1 MDVSRLEYDKILT
14 EILGRD
20 DFLVVG
26 KNVTRT
32 DALDKTLGK
41 ARYTADYVPR
51 DTSIL
56 KVYRSNIAHA
66 IIKSI
71 DTSDAL
77 KIPGIEAIYT
87 GADVTGNNQIG
98 YALPDQ
104 PFLNF
109 EKVHYVG
116 DPIALIVARDE
127 YSGNEAM
134 DSIMVDYDP
143 LPAYFDIDSALA
155 EDAVGIHEGGNVA
168 LTTQIRKGNSEKG
181 FKEATVE
188 VEDTYWSPYQDHM
201 YIETEAA
208 YAVPEGKNKVTVI
221 ANGQSPFLCRE
232 KVAHVLGWNLN
243 QVRIIQPLTGG
254 AFGGKDD
261 QGPLISAYAAFAA
274 NKLGKPVSLVWNR
287 EESLS
292 FSNKRFPARIKYRSG
307 ANSDGKV
314 TAIKVEIS
322 LECGAYANR
331 SPFWLWRQTAHSAG
345 PYEVDNCS
353 IDGRAIYTN
362 KVYGGSF
369 RGFGDLALH
378 FAAEQQMDK
387 LALELGM
394 DPIDFR
400 LRNVL
405 VEGGKT
411 TCDQVLDHSV
421 GIKECLEAVR
431 DASDWINHRKPVWE
445 GSKVKGYGVGL
456 AYHGISTSRSTP
468 DWSAASLLLNQDG
481 SINYR
486 TGIVEIGQGSPFGH
500 IKIVSEITGVPIE
513 RIRIELP
520 DTDSTLNA
528 KPTHGSRGLM
538 LGGTAAAKAALS
550 LRENMIS
557 CVAEL
562 FEIPKNRIELREDR
576 AYDRKDRESYISIR
590 ELAEQM
596 YTRGYDP
603 GAYGYFKA
611 PERFFDPQTG
621 LGVNYSVY
629 TFAATV
635 AEVSIDVET
644 GEIEVTHIWPAIDCG
659 KAIDPLMI
667 EGQIE
672 GAISQ
677 GLGFALMENMEIG
690 SKGQVLNPNFT
701 DYIVPSSHDTPEI
714 EPCIIIEK
722 PYKHGAFG
730 AKGVGEP
737 AIISVVPAITNAIFN
752 ATGKRFNTIPIRPWT
767 MYKALKEDKM

>member
-1 MDVSRLEYDKILT
+1 MEYDKILT
-14 EILGRD
+14 EILGRK

-32 DALDKTLGK
+32 DALDKALGK

-56 KVYRSNIAHA
+56 KVFRSSEAHA
-66 IIKSI
+66 RIKSI
-71 DTSDAL
+71 NTSEAL
-77 KIPGIEAIYT
+77 RIPGVEAIYT
-87 GADVTGNNQIG
+87 GADITGNNQIG

-104 PFLNF
+104 PFLNDK
-109 EKVHYVG
+109 KVHYVG
-116 DPIALIVARDE
+116 DPIALVVARDE
-127 YSGNEAM
+127 YAAAEAM
-134 DSIMVDYDP
+134 ESIYVDYDP
-143 LPAYFDIDSALA
+143 LPNYLDIDAALA
-155 EDAVGIHEGGNVA
+155 GDAVDIHEGGNIAV
-168 LTTQIRKGNSEKG
+168 TTKIRKGDAEKG
-181 FKEATVE
+181 FKEADVE
-188 VEDTYWSPYQDHM
+188 VEDTYWSPYQDHT

-208 YAVPEGKNKVTVI
+208 YAIPDGTGKVTVI

-232 KVAHVLGWNLN
+232 KVAHVLGWDLN
-243 QVRIIQPLTGG
+243 QVQIIQALTGG

-261 QGPLISAYAAFAA
+261 QGPLVSAYAAFAA
-274 NKLGKPVSLVWNR
+274 TKLGKPVAHVWSR
-287 EESLS
+287 EESLAY
-292 FSNKRFPARIKYRSG
+292 SNKRFPARIKYRSG
-307 ANSDGKV
+307 ANKKGKV
-314 TAIKVEIS
+314 TAIEVDIT

-331 SPFWLWRQTAHSAG
+331 SPFWLWRQTAHAGG
-345 PYEVDNCS
+345 PYEIDNCS
-353 IDGRAIYTN
+353 VDGRAVYTT
-362 KVYGGSF
+362 KVYGGSY

-394 DPIDFR
+394 DPIEFR
-400 LRNVL
+400 LNNVL
-405 VEGGKT
+405 TEGAST
-411 TCDQVLDHSV
+411 TCDQVLDSSV

-431 DASDWINHRKPVWE
+431 DASEWSKHREPVWD
-445 GSKVKGYGVGL
+445 GTKVRGYGVGL

-468 DWSAASLLLNQDG
+468 DWSAASLLMNQDG

-500 IKIVSEITGVPIE
+500 IKIVSEITGVPIDK
-513 RIRIELP
+513 ISIELP

-538 LGGTAAAKAALS
+538 LGGTAAAKAALK
-550 LRENMIS
+550 LRENMVA
-557 CVAEL
+557 CAAEL
-562 FEIPKNRIELREDR
+562 FEIPETRIDLVDGKAIDREDPENTI
-576 AYDRKDRESYISIR
+576 AIK
-590 ELAEQM
+590 ELAEEM
-596 YTRGYDP
+596 YLRGYDP

-611 PERFFDPQTG
+611 PKRFFDPETG

-635 AEVSIDVET
+635 AEVEVDTET
-644 GEIEVTHIWPAIDCG
+644 GIARVTRIWPAMDCG
-659 KAIDPLMI
+659 KAIDPLII

-677 GLGFALMENMEIG
+677 GMGFTLMENMELN
-690 SKGQVLNPNFT
+690 GQGKVLNPNFT
-701 DYIVPSSHDTPEI
+701 DYVIPCSLDTPEI
-714 EPCIIIEK
+714 EPCIIVEK

-737 AIISVVPAITNAIFN
+737 AIISIVPTIANAIYH
-752 ATGKRFNTIPIRPWT
+752 ATGKHFSSLPIRPWT
-767 MYKALKEDKM
+767 LHKALKEDQQ

>member
-1 MDVSRLEYDKILT
+1 LEYDKILSD
-14 EILGRD
+14 ILGRK

-26 KNVTRT
+26 KNVIRT
-32 DALDKTLGK
+32 DTLDKALGK
-41 ARYTADYVPR
+41 ARYTTDYIPR
-51 DTSIL
+51 NTSIL
-56 KVYRSNIAHA
+56 KVFRSSFAHA
-66 IIKSI
+66 NIKSI
-71 DTSDAL
+71 DTSSAL
-77 KIPGIEAIYT
+77 KIPGVEAIYT

-104 PFLNF
+104 PFLNIK
-109 EKVHYVG
+109 KVQYVG
-116 DPIALIVARDE
+116 DPIALIVAKDE
-127 YSGNEAM
+127 YAALEAM
-134 DSIMVDYDP
+134 ERIHVDYDV
-143 LPAYFDIDSALA
+143 LPAYFDIDASLS
-155 EDAVGIHEGGNVA
+155 DGAVEIHKGGNIA
-168 LTTQIRKGNSEKG
+168 LTTKIRKGDSVKA
-181 FKEATVE
+181 FKKADVE

-208 YAVPEGKNKVTVI
+208 YAIPESSNKVTVI

-232 KVAHVLGWNLN
+232 KVAHVLGWNMN
-243 QVRIIQPLTGG
+243 QIRIVQALTGG

-261 QGPLISAYAAFAA
+261 QGPLITAYAAFAA
-274 NKLGKPVSLVWNR
+274 TRIGKPIAHVWDR
-287 EESLS
+287 EESIAY
-292 FSNKRFPARIKYRSG
+292 SNKRFPARIKYRSG
-307 ANSDGKV
+307 ANKKGKV
-314 TAIKVEIS
+314 TGIEVDIT

-331 SPFWLWRQTAHSAG
+331 SPFWLWRQTAHAAG

-353 IDGRAIYTN
+353 IDGRAVYTN
-362 KVYGGSF
+362 KVYGGSY

-387 LALELGM
+387 LAYELDM
-394 DPIDFR
+394 DPVDFR
-400 LRNVL
+400 LKNVL
-405 VEGGKT
+405 KVGSRT

-431 DASDWINHRKPVWE
+431 DASDWSKHREPVWN

-481 SINYR
+481 SVNYR

-500 IKIVSEITGVPIE
+500 VKIVSEITGIPVDKFVID
-513 RIRIELP
+513 LP

-538 LGGTAAAKAALS
+538 LGGTAAAKAALK
-550 LRENMIS
+550 LRENM
-557 CVAEL
+557 VACASEL
-562 FEIPKNRIELREDR
+562 FGIS
-576 AYDRKDRESYISIR
+576 KDRIDLLNGKAIDKKNSKNSIPIS
-590 ELAEQM
+590 ELAEEM
-596 YTRGYDP
+596 YLRGYDP

-611 PERFFDPQTG
+611 PERFFDPETG

-635 AEVSIDVET
+635 AEVEVDTET
-644 GEIEVTHIWPAIDCG
+644 GEIFVTRIWPAMDCG
-659 KAIDPLMI
+659 KAIDPLII
-667 EGQIE
+667 EGQTE

-677 GLGFALMENMEIG
+677 GLGFTLMENIELND
-690 SKGQVLNPNFT
+690 KGQVINPTFT
-701 DYIVPSSHDTPEI
+701 DYIIPSSLDTPEI

-737 AIISVVPAITNAIFN
+737 AIISIVPTIVNAIYH
-752 ATGKRFNTIPIRPWT
+752 ATGQRFSTIPIRAWN
-767 MYKALKEDKM
+767 MYKALKEAQK